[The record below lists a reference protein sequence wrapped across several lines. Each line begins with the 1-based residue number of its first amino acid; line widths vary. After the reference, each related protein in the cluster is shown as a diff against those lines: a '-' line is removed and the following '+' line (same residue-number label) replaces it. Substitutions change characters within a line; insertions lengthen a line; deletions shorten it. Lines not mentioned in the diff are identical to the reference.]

1 MKNIGTTLGLWWL
14 SSFDKSQFLF
24 KSLRTLP
31 VYLRYLF
38 YASLIT
44 ALYFTIV
51 KLGTMIDIRSYTSIP
66 VFIQS
71 LLILIGFGIKA
82 LSVIFT
88 MGIFSYENLYSSNFD
103 VDKHLEQQKQKKEFI
118 KINKLEKWRLKNM
131 HGLLRILVYIG
142 IWSFSY
148 LIIEDILISAFFN
161 VYPNPSKEIYIKF
174 LYDFDYII
182 KCFTGIY
189 LTLVVILDYFIRKYQ
204 KSKKFPQETKLK
216 NNAFPQETK
225 KDDKKEFPQE
235 TNNRS

>member
-103 VDKHLEQQKQKKEFI
+103 VDKHLEQQKQKKQYI
-118 KINKLEKWRLKNM
+118 KEMKLQKWRLRNI
-131 HGLLRILVYIG
+131 HGFIRILLYIG
-142 IWSFSY
+142 IWCFLY
-148 LIIEDILISAFFN
+148 LVIEDILISAFFN
-161 VYPNPSKEIYIKF
+161 VYHNPSKEIYIKF
-174 LYDFDYII
+174 LYDYDFII

-189 LTLVVILDYFIRKYQ
+189 FIFTLVLDYFVRK
-204 KSKKFPQETKLK
+204 
-216 NNAFPQETK
+216 
-225 KDDKKEFPQE
+225 
-235 TNNRS
+235 NRSLK

>member
-38 YASLIT
+38 YTSLIT

-71 LLILIGFGIKA
+71 LLILIGLGIKI
-82 LSVIFT
+82 LSILFT
-88 MGIFSYENLYSSNFD
+88 IGIVNYESLYSSNFD
-103 VDKHLEQQKQKKEFI
+103 VDSHLQEQKQKKEFI

-235 TNNRS
+235 TSNRS